1 MGAAAVDKSVR
12 FYEVPGF
19 GHAMSTTFN
28 VFRDQVTALENWVEH
43 GTDPAENQIVED
55 SVGVPGRT
63 RPLCRFP
70 RWPKYQGRGDINQA
84 SSYNAPPTDLTPT
97 VRYRYNHEGFS

>member
-19 GHAMSTTFN
+19 GHAMSNTFN
-28 VFRDQVTALENWVEH
+28 LGWDQLAALENWVEQ
-43 GTDPAENQIVED
+43 GIDPANNQIASD
-55 SVGVPGRT
+55 SAGVPGRT

-70 RWPKYQGRGDINQA
+70 TWPKYQGRGDINQA
-84 SSYNAPPTDLTPT
+84 SSFKCVSP
-97 VRYRYNHEGFS
+97 